1 MGERLSKV
9 RDMVKKYDAK
19 QKAIQN
25 QYNNKDLENRIA
37 EIDKELKPS
46 ELYIQRLEKELSE
59 IPETQRDLIEEY
71 KKKIDQEKNP
81 KFEGEEG
88 FDKDAHYDLERRK
101 KLDEKQKLLEELN
114 NIRKDKNREKNM
126 QNEILDL
133 ETKQRAELTQEKM
146 SLDNEIEKVELN
158 MKMTLMDIRD
168 FKYEYEEKDG
178 MKIPKNGDEMRE
190 LNDKYSNM
198 QDKLQDLKD
207 ARKFCETKLE
217 QFKQKDTIKAQK
229 ISEAWYDAKRNEGNK
244 TELEGKPKTEE
255 KKTDLGK
262 NERDYMHDYKNIHL
276 KPDPIIDEEPL
287 KRDNGTKIEAGDKDT
302 KNVFEKANIIEKVKK
317 SMGLSKNN
325 IASIKI
331 LEGKNKIYCE
341 YEAGN
346 KKEYDIDEV
355 FENKKELFK
364 KLDIRKK
371 CKEITGKTGLLLMTK
386 LNPEVVKA
394 LEDDS
399 VALKSYIKS
408 IYEKKELPFKLTH
421 DLSGLGVL
429 KKISML
435 RKTRAEERSGARVLG
450 RLFDKNKA
458 LEAGKKEKNS
468 DKKDNVMDNYKKDE
482 EMKKKIEKA
491 KEETL
496 KSDKYARVIPKEA
509 DLKKTGKVNMD
520 TKYKIDNKG
529 NIVENKA
536 KESYKKAMNEQQEKT
551 AKDVKKIMDEKESSK

>member
-81 KFEGEEG
+81 KLEGEEG

-287 KRDNGTKIEAGDKDT
+287 KRANGTKIEAGDKDT

-364 KLDIRKK
+364 KLDIRKNVK
-371 CKEITGKTGLLLMTK
+371 K
-386 LNPEVVKA
+386 L
-394 LEDDS
+394 
-399 VALKSYIKS
+399 
-408 IYEKKELPFKLTH
+408 
-421 DLSGLGVL
+421 
-429 KKISML
+429 
-435 RKTRAEERSGARVLG
+435 
-450 RLFDKNKA
+450 
-458 LEAGKKEKNS
+458 
-468 DKKDNVMDNYKKDE
+468 
-482 EMKKKIEKA
+482 
-491 KEETL
+491 
-496 KSDKYARVIPKEA
+496 
-509 DLKKTGKVNMD
+509 
-520 TKYKIDNKG
+520 
-529 NIVENKA
+529 
-536 KESYKKAMNEQQEKT
+536 QEKQ
-551 AKDVKKIMDEKESSK
+551 DYY